1 MRFMTVPLENL
12 MKRRKNMK
20 KIFHILFIFIIVIG
34 FSSQLFAQFSK
45 DEVAEREKWEKF
57 LAEAEIVDQEQM
69 RSREAVTSPW
79 VLSLEK
85 DGVKND
91 ALWKNPEGR
100 MKGFLE
106 NWRWEIAAYRLD
118 KYLGLHMVPPTVERR
133 FRGNRGSI
141 QLWITHKMSLKEKY
155 EKNIKTPSYKVFPW
169 NRALYL
175 QRAFDNLIA
184 NEDRHQNQY
193 LIMEDWR
200 MILIDHSRSFRTT
213 KKFTTKLIYDEKYKE
228 GSRIMKE
235 LPRTLVEKLREMT
248 PEIVR
253 EVVGEYLTDKEI
265 ETMLMRRDLIIKWI
279 DDRIAK
285 LGEDKVL
292 YD

>member
-1 MRFMTVPLENL
+1 
-12 MKRRKNMK
+12 MK
-20 KIFHILFIFIIVIG
+20 KGILILSILIVILG
-34 FSSQLFAQFSK
+34 FSNPLAAQFTEE
-45 DEVAEREKWEKF
+45 EVAEREKWEKF
-57 LAEAEIVDQEQM
+57 LKEAEIIEQEQM

-79 VLSLEK
+79 VLKLEK
-85 DGVKND
+85 DGIQNQ

-118 KYLGLHMVPPTVERR
+118 KYLGLNMVPPTVERR

-141 QLWITHKMSLKEKY
+141 QLWIDAEMSLKEKY
-155 EKNIKTPSYKVFPW
+155 EKKIKTPSYKVFPW

-200 MILIDHSRSFRTT
+200 MILIDHSRSFRTS
-213 KKFTTKLIYDEKYKE
+213 KKFTKNLIYDEKYKE
-228 GSRIMKE
+228 GARLMKQ
-235 LPRTLVEKLREMT
+235 LPRALVEKLRAMT
-248 PEIVR
+248 PEVVR

-265 ETMLMRRDLIIKWI
+265 EATLIRRDLIIQWI
-279 DDRIAK
+279 DDRISK
-285 LGEDKVL
+285 LGEDAVL